1 MLCITGHPTVSGMF
15 VDLCQVIMIFRC
27 DTKKQAR
34 SKSQDPFNAQKCA
47 AALNYAKGSYKAACN
62 IFLMDP
68 RRLVS
73 RSKVPIMQGTITRM
87 RTHFFN
93 KPSPIPVDVLFGVPN
108 PSFVQE
114 DMQAGK
120 CVRLSPAEPMLAYF
134 EAIADDLTKG
144 DEEVLK
150 AWRDTLVQTSCVF
163 ERLTSEDELHKRSL
177 QFREDLGQNFAACR
191 MSAVQKMYDII
202 GLKERK
208 EATTGLLSCQ
218 ALSAYYTDGLRFAEN
233 SEKITFD
240 FVENAL
246 MVHKRMMSNKRCEAI
261 IMGLEDLGTQNPL
274 DSIHKLAKICTKAS
288 REDMIEW
295 SLELMVDF
303 WRSGA
308 LKSDQLAVRQLDG
321 KQKGS
326 NGKGLVDVLVYKR
339 DLLRYILTEWMEPL
353 SWSPSEKALLR
364 EACASIAGFRSKCGY
379 IYNARHLKVA
389 SCPDACVT
397 LMMCACC
404 LACLALTV
412 LAL

>member
-1 MLCITGHPTVSGMF
+1 M
-15 VDLCQVIMIFRC
+15 
-27 DTKKQAR
+27 
-34 SKSQDPFNAQKCA
+34 
-47 AALNYAKGSYKAACN
+47 
-62 IFLMDP
+62 
-68 RRLVS
+68 
-73 RSKVPIMQGTITRM
+73 
-87 RTHFFN
+87 
-93 KPSPIPVDVLFGVPN
+93 
-108 PSFVQE
+108 
-114 DMQAGK
+114 
-120 CVRLSPAEPMLAYF
+120 RLSPAELLLAYF
-134 EAIADDLTKG
+134 EAIANDVTKG

-150 AWRDTLVQTSCVF
+150 AWRQTMVQTSCIF
-163 ERLTSEDELHKRSL
+163 ELLTSEDELHKRSL
-177 QFREDLGQNFAACR
+177 QFREDLSQNFASCR

-208 EATTGLLSCQ
+208 EATTGPLSCQ

-246 MVHKRMMSNKRCEAI
+246 MVHKRMMTNKRCQAI
-261 IMGLEDLGTQNPL
+261 VLGLEDLGTQSPL

-288 REDMIEW
+288 RDDMIEW

-339 DLLRYILTEWMEPL
+339 EVLRYILSEWMEPL

-364 EACASIAGFRSKCGY
+364 ETCASIAHFRSKRGY
-379 IYNARHLKVA
+379 IYNARHVKVA
-389 SCPDACVT
+389 SCPDANMSVT
-397 LMMCACC
+397 LMMCACR
-404 LACLALTV
+404 LACLTLTV
-412 LAL
+412 LALKGGPAQGTSGMPTCGFNA